1 MEKIYIVVVTSASV
15 HLEKL
20 NRRLYQEME
29 RDGHCYEVTELDGYK
44 RQSIHVFRNLKNP
57 EMLAQLLR
65 SYETLDNTTIYSGK
79 VLSMKQ
85 YYIHGERG
93 PEGRLK
99 IEAEDKH
106 LYDLPLDALEQLG
119 FA

>member
-1 MEKIYIVVVTSASV
+1 MEDIYIVVVNSASV

-29 RDGHCYEVTELDGYK
+29 RDGHYYEVTELDGYK
-44 RQSIHVFRNLKNP
+44 RRSIHVFRNLKNP

-119 FA
+119 FS